1 MLFQDIIQKPSPVPH
16 VCQIVKGRM
25 VKFTTAESKPRWGST
40 WGLVTSSSPYQAS
53 LRAYLWLTLCAS
65 WHPDPEVGV
74 RDGSTWAIG
83 LQPTQGSLQEF
94 KLLQEILLPE
104 GAGVHWQEGEQADD
118 EFCLHGEPC
127 LHSRDHP
134 EEKSSWCHRRQPLV
148 SLILTILI
156 HWQLTDMTDMR
167 PEASTLTPKF
177 WLRTCAS
184 SGVIWEMA
192 TEYWY
197 LPYVMVQKL
206 ELHWRIPDFSGNLAV
221 DTEMLISYV
230 IKGH

>member
-65 WHPDPEVGV
+65 WHP
-74 RDGSTWAIG
+74 
-83 LQPTQGSLQEF
+83 
-94 KLLQEILLPE
+94 E

-127 LHSRDHP
+127 LHGRDHP
-134 EEKSSWCHRRQPLV
+134 EEKSSWCHRQQPLV

-156 HWQLTDMTDMR
+156 PWQLTDWH
-167 PEASTLTPKF
+167 EARGLDPDPKILIEDLCKL
-177 WLRTCAS
+177 WGHLRE
-184 SGVIWEMA
+184 G
-192 TEYWY
+192 Y
-197 LPYVMVQKL
+197 
-206 ELHWRIPDFSGNLAV
+206 RI
-221 DTEMLISYV
+221 LISALCN
-230 IKGH
+230 GAETRASLTHSWLFRQSLSGQGDAD

>member
-94 KLLQEILLPE
+94 KLLQEVLRSWSSLTRRARSKESKRMTSFVCMESLASVVEEIIQRKNIVDAI
-104 GAGVHWQEGEQADD
+104 AGNPW
-118 EFCLHGEPC
+118 CLG
-127 LHSRDHP
+127 
-134 EEKSSWCHRRQPLV
+134 SWR
-148 SLILTILI
+148 S
-156 HWQLTDMTDMR
+156 
-167 PEASTLTPKF
+167 
-177 WLRTCAS
+177 
-184 SGVIWEMA
+184 
-192 TEYWY
+192 
-197 LPYVMVQKL
+197 
-206 ELHWRIPDFSGNLAV
+206 
-221 DTEMLISYV
+221 
-230 IKGH
+230 

>member
-94 KLLQEILLPE
+94 KLLQEVLLPE

-127 LHSRDHP
+127 LHGRDHP
-134 EEKSSWCHRRQPLV
+134 EEKSSWCHRRHPLV

-156 HWQLTDMTDMR
+156 HWQLTDWH
-167 PEASTLTPKF
+167 EARGLDPDPKILIEDLCKL
-177 WLRTCAS
+177 WGHLRD
-184 SGVIWEMA
+184 G
-192 TEYWY
+192 Y
-197 LPYVMVQKL
+197 
-206 ELHWRIPDFSGNLAV
+206 RI
-221 DTEMLISYV
+221 LISALCN
-230 IKGH
+230 GAETRASLTHSWLFRQSLSGQGDAD